1 MKELLIKF
9 STFLAGLYFVFEFLI
24 PGTWSE
30 AWGIDKLNE
39 PISNGFV
46 AIGSMAFG
54 LGIINL
60 VRIHGKT
67 ILFRSNKWFYSLA
80 LLLGLFGMI
89 VFASLD
95 WIENLTITKTSDR
108 ILLLKSFSEKIIT
121 DYDNKTP
128 NVLDPKSRTDFLIKA
143 WNQEKNSFSPEL
155 MDTFKSNLSFQKVEE
170 LIQTLSRLD
179 SYSPETLRELA
190 PNFAE
195 VSTFYRSAS
204 SASYENSMTK
214 FAYKLLNNGI
224 FVPLGAAMFSLL
236 GFYIAGAAY
245 RAFHVRSLEAFLMMA
260 AAVLVI
266 CGQTTFTLGIYSG
279 FSEIRAWLLQVPN
292 SAAFR
297 AITIGAGV
305 AGLVLAFRM
314 WFSVE
319 SGVFGR
325 KK

>member
-1 MKELLIKF
+1 MKEGLIKLA
-9 STFLAGLYFVFEFLI
+9 TFLAGLYFVVEFLI
-24 PGTWSE
+24 PGSWSE
-30 AWGIDKLNE
+30 AWGIDALNE

-54 LGIINL
+54 LGLINL
-60 VRIHGKT
+60 IRIHGKT
-67 ILFRSNKWFYSLA
+67 ILFLNHRWFYSLA
-80 LLLGLFGMI
+80 LLLGLFSMI
-89 VFASLD
+89 TFASMD
-95 WIENLTITKTSDR
+95 WIANLRLTKASDK
-108 ILLLKSFSEKIIT
+108 ILLLSTFSEKIIS
-121 DYDNKTP
+121 DVDAKTEG
-128 NVLDPKSRTDFLIKA
+128 VLDPKSRTNFLIEGWQK
-143 WNQEKNSFSPEL
+143 EKKSFSPEVMNVL
-155 MDTFKSNLSFQKVEE
+155 KENPSFQKIEE
-170 LIQTLSRLD
+170 LSGKLINSDYNPDLLKEI
-179 SYSPETLRELA
+179 SPL
-190 PNFAE
+190 FAE
-195 VSTFYRSAS
+195 VSTLYRAVAS
-204 SASYENSMTK
+204 KNYESSGIK
-214 FAYKLLNNGI
+214 FGYNLLNNGI

-245 RAFHVRSLEAFLMMA
+245 RAFHVRSFEAFLMMA

-266 CGQTTFTLGIYSG
+266 CGQTTFTLSIFTG
-279 FSEIRAWLLQVPN
+279 FSDIRAWLLQVPN